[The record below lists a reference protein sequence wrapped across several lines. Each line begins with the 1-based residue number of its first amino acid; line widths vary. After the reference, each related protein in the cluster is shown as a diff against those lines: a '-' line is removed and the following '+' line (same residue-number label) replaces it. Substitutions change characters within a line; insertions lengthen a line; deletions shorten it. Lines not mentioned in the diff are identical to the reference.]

1 MAEENLHVVQAAM
14 TRAGDVPALARFREL
29 GDRSL
34 AEACTAVNAL
44 AGRDVDRTLPRP
56 LGLRP

>member
-1 MAEENLHVVQAAM
+1 MAEENLHVVQAEM

-29 GDRSL
+29 GDRSR

-44 AGRDVDRTLPRP
+44 AGRGR
-56 LGLRP
+56 

>member
-1 MAEENLHVVQAAM
+1 MAEENLHVVQAEM
-14 TRAGDVPALARFREL
+14 TRAGDVPALARFRKL

-44 AGRDVDRTLPRP
+44 AGRGR
-56 LGLRP
+56 